1 MHPGQLTLLAQLGR
15 DPVPAPGSQAGGQL
29 PARERAFRRG
39 LAAAR
44 FFLER
49 EGHLD
54 VPQRHIETLDDG
66 DHVRLGQ
73 WLSNVRRRRSALS
86 PQRQEAL
93 AELGL

>member
-1 MHPGQLTLLAQLGR
+1 MAITR
-15 DPVPAPGSQAGGQL
+15 DPVPAPGSQASGRL

-44 FFLER
+44 SFLER

-54 VPQRHIETLDDG
+54 VPQRHIEAFDG

-73 WLSNVRRRRSALS
+73 WLSNVRRHLSALS
-86 PQRQEAL
+86 PQR
-93 AELGL
+93 

>member
-1 MHPGQLTLLAQLGR
+1 M
-15 DPVPAPGSQAGGQL
+15 PVPGSKEGGRL

-44 FFLER
+44 SFLER

-54 VPQRHIETLDDG
+54 VPQRHIEAFDG

-73 WLSNVRRRRSALS
+73 WLSNVRRRRSTLS
-86 PQRQEAL
+86 P
-93 AELGL
+93 